1 METLWQDIR
10 YGVRVLR
17 NSPAFTIVAVLTL
30 ALGIGANTAIF
41 TLINAVM
48 LKMLPVRD
56 VQRLVVIGDPA
67 DAHSRS
73 HGTPRTEFFSYPL
86 YRELRDRNTVF
97 DGMLAA
103 GEVQRVRATKQSGQ
117 KISDEILGVVVSGN
131 YFSVLG
137 VNALA
142 GRTLYESDDT
152 VRGGKPVAVIS
163 YSMWRGRFNSDPS
176 VIGDTIRLNG
186 YPFTIVGVTPPG
198 FHGQIVGDVQ
208 EVWVPMTMQEQIMPG
223 RKYLD
228 DVHASWLTSMAQLK
242 PGVTID
248 QAKANVN
255 LIWKQL
261 LDSDYGAKVG
271 SDDLTA
277 IRRETIDVTS
287 GARGLSSLRGD
298 FAKPLYLLMGI
309 VGLVLLIAC
318 VNVANLLLARATVRQ
333 KEIAVR
339 LAMGAKPI
347 RLIRQLLT
355 ESILLALIGG
365 VLGLLF
371 AFWGTR
377 VLLRTARLT
386 VDQTG
391 LQVQPDTR
399 ILLFT
404 IGICVLTGILF
415 GLVPALRSLH
425 VELNATLKNAAPG
438 AVGGGSRRFHWG
450 KALVASQVALSVL
463 VLFAAGLLVR
473 SLHNLKNLDLGYNRE
488 RILLVRL
495 DLPSAGYDT
504 VQKVTNLDTE
514 LRSRMA
520 RLPGVK
526 AVTSSELGLF
536 YGSEGATSVA
546 GEAYRGAENDPKNVS
561 FFDRVS
567 RGYFSTLGIP
577 VIMGREITEQDTAS
591 SQLVA
596 VVNESFVK
604 QYFPNMNPIGRKFW
618 WDDSENRNRQFEVV
632 GVVKDVVD
640 KGLKTAPRRR
650 HYLPMTQAQDALG
663 MLVLEIRTVGDPSG
677 LTEAVRNEITN
688 FNSGL
693 RIEQIRSLDRLM
705 DGSISN
711 EIVIAKLSTFFG
723 VLALVLASIGLYG
736 VMSYTIAG
744 RTRELGVRIALG
756 AQRADVLK
764 MVMREAMLLVLIGI
778 VIGIPAAMASSRV
791 IASMLHGLKSYD
803 PMAMAVVILLLSVV
817 AAIAGLIPARRATKV
832 DPMVALRYE

>member
-228 DVHASWLTSMAQLK
+228 DVHASWLTSMARLK